1 MDAAERDQRIRIRN
15 DKKRIAK
22 DVQTG
27 VFVANML
34 GDKERVKALL
44 DQGSKAANV
53 GMNIAGG
60 NNIGAITEGIQLGK
74 QVFDET
80 KRNLPMIS
88 KEMKKIDE
96 WNKSHDEYGRKIEAF
111 LI

>member
-34 GDKERVKALL
+34 GDKERAKALL

-60 NNIGAITEGIQLGK
+60 NNVGAITEGI
-74 QVFDET
+74 
-80 KRNLPMIS
+80 
-88 KEMKKIDE
+88 
-96 WNKSHDEYGRKIEAF
+96 
-111 LI
+111 